1 MKDTDGD
8 GGIKD
13 STDLQGFF
21 QDFHQIFSQSES
33 DHNPEETAFAYFKPH
48 LGNLELQNQ
57 VSKGRSVRTTGGLMS
72 VMSVAI

>member
-1 MKDTDGD
+1 MEDTDGEM
-8 GGIKD
+8 KE
-13 STDLQGFF
+13 STRLQDLH
-21 QDFHQIFSQSES
+21 QDFHPIFSQSEF
-33 DHNPEETAFAYFKPH
+33 DGNPEETAFAYFKPH